1 MDELTLVRGRARDR
15 AAVDRLVLDVFGVD
29 VGPIAAQGLSDPT
42 HQSFCFLDN
51 RGELVANAAVFA
63 LTLMVGGAVVDAI
76 GIQSVATRP
85 AWRRRG
91 VARALLRH
99 VLEWCDDQGRPVL
112 LMTDIPA
119 FYAPLGFVS
128 HRQTAFRGPAPRPA
142 HTVQSARTVHSA
154 RRLDLTRPDDLA
166 VVVAR
171 LRDRVAVSAQFAVLG
186 GPGAFLLAL
195 LGPGRLESWWI
206 AGLDCLVV
214 TQPCDAGG
222 LCLVDVAAA
231 AIPALDF
238 ILGAL
243 GLTPAWVETRFPPDR
258 LGWAGACCPVDALTL
273 MVRGVLPMPDALLLP
288 ETAWF

>member
-15 AAVDRLVLDVFGVD
+15 AAVDRLLLDVFGVD
-29 VGPIAAQGLSDPT
+29 VWPIAAQGLSDPT
-42 HQSFCFLDN
+42 YQSFCFLDN

-63 LTLMVGGAVVDAI
+63 LTLMVGGVTVDAI

-99 VLEWCDDQGRPVL
+99 VLEWCDGQGRPVL

-142 HTVQSARTVHSA
+142 CAVHGA
-154 RRLDLTRPDDLA
+154 RRLDLTRLDDLA
-166 VVVAR
+166 LVVAR

-195 LGPGRLESWWI
+195 LGPGRLEPWWI
-206 AGLDCLVV
+206 AGLECLVV
-214 TQPCDAGG
+214 TQPCAAGG
-222 LCLVDVAAA
+222 MCLVDVAAA
-231 AIPALDF
+231 AIPALDV

-243 GLTPAWVETRFPPDR
+243 GVAPAWVETRFPPDR
-258 LGWAGACCPVDALTL
+258 LGWAGARCPVDALTL